1 MKRLTQKDRVLR
13 HLKDHGSIGPMD
25 ALGQYGIYRLA
36 DVILRLRKD
45 GYRIQTVEQQS
56 RNRYGEPT
64 RFARYEWE

>member
-1 MKRLTQKDRVLR
+1 
-13 HLKDHGSIGPMD
+13 MD